1 MSGGVRHV
9 LVQDCTFT
17 DTFSVASVKNRRG
30 RGNCIDDV
38 LYEDL
43 VFVNTKTDQQDTKWF
58 RGGIYVDQFY
68 GCEPFDDAAEEP
80 VDEGTP
86 VIRNI
91 TFRNIQADTA
101 VSSAIYLVGLPE
113 QPLENIRLENVQA
126 SGRWGMRAAN
136 IRGLIME
143 NTSVTAREGETF
155 RMDRVE

>member
-1 MSGGVRHV
+1 M
-9 LVQDCTFT
+9 
-17 DTFSVASVKNRRG
+17 
-30 RGNCIDDV
+30 
-38 LYEDL
+38 
-43 VFVNTKTDQQDTKWF
+43 
-58 RGGIYVDQFY
+58 
-68 GCEPFDDAAEEP
+68 
-80 VDEGTP
+80 DEGTP

>member
-1 MSGGVRHV
+1 M
-9 LVQDCTFT
+9 
-17 DTFSVASVKNRRG
+17 ASVKNRRG
-30 RGNCIDDV
+30 RGNCIEDV

-101 VSSAIYLVGLPE
+101 VSSAIYLVGLCR
-113 QPLENIRLENVQA
+113 NSRWKI
-126 SGRWGMRAAN
+126 SGWKTYRPPD
-136 IRGLIME
+136 
-143 NTSVTAREGETF
+143 VGECAPRIF
-155 RMDRVE
+155 GD